1 VEFIPCVYEAVM
13 EYRRQNKFIY
23 EKYEEL
29 PQYRHDIIRG
39 HFIRA
44 VKRENLI
51 NNPQHPQYELFK
63 EKFPQYWVEAEVLSK
78 NGLL

>member
-1 VEFIPCVYEAVM
+1 MKYEK
-13 EYRRQNKFIY
+13 QGKFIY

-29 PQYRHDIIRG
+29 PQWRLDIIRG

-44 VKRENLI
+44 VKNEKLLENP
-51 NNPQHPQYELFK
+51 NHPQYELFRV
-63 EKFPQYWVEAEVLSK
+63 KFPRYWKEAEVLHQ